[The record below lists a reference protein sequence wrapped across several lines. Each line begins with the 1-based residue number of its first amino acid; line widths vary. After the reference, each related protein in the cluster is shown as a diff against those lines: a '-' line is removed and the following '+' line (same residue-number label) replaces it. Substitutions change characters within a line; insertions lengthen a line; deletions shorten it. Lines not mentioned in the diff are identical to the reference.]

1 MEREANVASV
11 QNLKFWSNSVM
22 AIKINAG
29 EVKRSDLYSVD
40 PFQIVVKEELRGR
53 WSPPTEQMIVDMAL
67 SMMENGQRQPVE
79 VRKIAEDKLL
89 LVLGFTR
96 TAAARLIRTGFT
108 HEEVFHQDEQF
119 KLKCSLTDAND
130 QKAFI
135 NNIVENA
142 HRNNT
147 SPIDD
152 AMNHHK
158 LRDSYGF
165 SDTDIAKLYQQGSN
179 PDKTVNVSK
188 VGRLRR
194 LLALPEEAKL
204 LIHTGKLAVQA
215 ALDILDIEDEEVRN
229 NMLQQ
234 VYTDCGA
241 GESVSGAT
249 IRSKIRDVI
258 LNDDSKTDAEKAESA
273 TAAGKKAIK
282 PRSMKEIRTFF
293 GELQENHVDEAVKE
307 FSKQLLAWVDGKKSD
322 KVMGKAVEAFLDA
335 QRS

>member
-1 MEREANVASV
+1 
-11 QNLKFWSNSVM
+11 M

-40 PFQIVVKEELRGR
+40 PFEIVVKEDLRGR
-53 WSPPTEQMIVDMAL
+53 SYPPTEETIVEMAL
-67 SMMENGQRQPVE
+67 SMMQNGQRQAVE
-79 VRKIAEDKLL
+79 VRKIADDKLL

-108 HEEVFHQDEQF
+108 HEGVFHQDEQF
-119 KLKCSLTDAND
+119 KLKCSLTDANE

-142 HRNNT
+142 HRKNT

-152 AMNHHK
+152 SMNHHK
-158 LRDSYGF
+158 LRDQYGY
-165 SDTDIAKLYQQGSN
+165 SDTDIARLYQHGIN
-179 PDKTVNVSK
+179 ADKTINVAK

-194 LLALPEEAKL
+194 LLALPEEAKML
-204 LIHTGKLAVQA
+204 VHNGKLAVQA
-215 ALDILDIEDEEVRN
+215 ALDILDIEDDTLRDQT
-229 NMLQQ
+229 LQQ

-241 GESVSGAT
+241 GESVSGST
-249 IRSKIRDVI
+249 IRTKIRDVI
-258 LNDDSKTDAEKAESA
+258 LNDDSKTDEEKEASA
-273 TAAGKKAIK
+273 TSAGKKAIK

-293 GELQENHVDEAVKE
+293 GNLQENHVDEAVKE
-307 FSKQLLAWVDGKKSD
+307 FSKQLLSWIEGKKSD
-322 KVMGKAVEAFLDA
+322 KILGKAIESFLDA

>member
-1 MEREANVASV
+1 
-11 QNLKFWSNSVM
+11 M
-22 AIKINAG
+22 AIKLNAG
-29 EVKRSDLYSVD
+29 DVKRSDLYSVD
-40 PFQIVVKEELRGR
+40 PFEVVVKEELRGR
-53 WSPPTEQMIVDMAL
+53 WTPPTETMIINMAM

-79 VRKIAEDKLL
+79 VRKIAEGKLM

-108 HEEVFHQDEQF
+108 HNEVHYQDEQF

-158 LRDSYGF
+158 LRDQYGY
-165 SDTDIAKLYQQGSN
+165 SDTDIAKLYQHGEN
-179 PDKTVNVSK
+179 PDKTINVAK

-194 LLALPEEAKL
+194 LLALPEEAKQL
-204 LIHTGKLAVQA
+204 VHTGKLAVQA
-215 ALDILDIEDEEVRN
+215 ALDILDIEDEAIRN
-229 NMLQQ
+229 TTLEA
-234 VYTDCGA
+234 VYADCGA
-241 GESVSGAT
+241 GESVSGTT
-249 IRSKIRDVI
+249 IRSKIRDTI
-258 LNDDSKTDAEKAESA
+258 LNDDSKTDEEKATA
-273 TAAGKKAIK
+273 TAAAGKKAIK

-293 GELQENHVDEAVKE
+293 GNLQENHVDDAVKE
-307 FSKQLLAWVDGKKSD
+307 FSKQFLSWVEGKKSD
-322 KVMGKAVEAFLDA
+322 KVLGNAVEKFLDA